1 MTNFIFSLGKIDK
14 KLFLVFSFALNEVI
28 LNFLNHYYPKE
39 KTYQIMDSYSI
50 SLAEMLVLAIP
61 YIIKYKEKIIKK
73 DEIFSKKNIKY
84 QGFLWLISALL
95 YGTISFNSF
104 SNDNSLNA
112 PHSEILCS
120 KEAVEIIIL
129 IIFTKIFLKY
139 KYYIHHVISLILF
152 CILCFFIDY
161 LLENFQEGLLNQ
173 KLLKIILDCVTIIID
188 IVNICYTAYMINNLY
203 YHYWS
208 ISFSLGF
215 FLFSVNTIVIIL
227 IVAFLGDPN
236 GEKNFINNLYY
247 FFSEVSPEWI
257 ILRFFLWLIV
267 FGSSQLL
274 RLLVL
279 EKLTPNHMLISYEI
293 SKLSNVLIKSK
304 SEYRWYSVIL
314 FVFQFIS
321 LLFFLEI
328 LEYNFCDLNFNT
340 IKNIQEREL
349 NNMIMKERDSSINS
363 EIDIEGYIVKREKT
377 PEEKEMNLIDKAKKE
392 EAKKN

>member
-14 KLFLVFSFALNEVI
+14 KLILVFSFALNEVI

-112 PHSEILCS
+112 PHSEILCT

-161 LLENFQEGLLNQ
+161 LL
-173 KLLKIILDCVTIIID
+173 
-188 IVNICYTAYMINNLY
+188 
-203 YHYWS
+203 
-208 ISFSLGF
+208 
-215 FLFSVNTIVIIL
+215 
-227 IVAFLGDPN
+227 
-236 GEKNFINNLYY
+236 
-247 FFSEVSPEWI
+247 
-257 ILRFFLWLIV
+257 
-267 FGSSQLL
+267 
-274 RLLVL
+274 
-279 EKLTPNHMLISYEI
+279 
-293 SKLSNVLIKSK
+293 
-304 SEYRWYSVIL
+304 
-314 FVFQFIS
+314 
-321 LLFFLEI
+321 
-328 LEYNFCDLNFNT
+328 
-340 IKNIQEREL
+340 
-349 NNMIMKERDSSINS
+349 
-363 EIDIEGYIVKREKT
+363 
-377 PEEKEMNLIDKAKKE
+377 
-392 EAKKN
+392 